1 MHLLG
6 WDSPAQ
12 GALSWGHHA
21 WSGGSCLPVAGR
33 GNSSAPTV
41 GFCTIQGAGL
51 RDWAPSYRQP
61 SKCEPRAWAGLERLA
76 PNTRL

>member
-6 WDSPAQ
+6 WGSPAQ

-33 GNSSAPTV
+33 GSSSAPTV
-41 GFCTIQGAGL
+41 GVCTIRGL
-51 RDWAPSYRQP
+51 
-61 SKCEPRAWAGLERLA
+61 G
-76 PNTRL
+76 